1 MSLELLKMLTPK
13 TSSLERSTRG
23 ANETT
28 WEDVAASLSKVKP
41 LASLYS
47 RICFVGDRARIHDFE
62 RSVMDKVLRDDR
74 TQEFVV
80 KIGTLRELV
89 KLAVAEEAVGQMLP
103 IDDKSAPMDKV
114 RLLGLP
120 NAKMWYRKYNQIY
133 VFLGNFMGG
142 LQSDAAVTIAKNL
155 RK

>member
-1 MSLELLKMLTPK
+1 MSLERLKMLTPR
-13 TSSLERSTRG
+13 TASLERGSPGRD
-23 ANETT
+23 ETT
-28 WEDVAASLSKVKP
+28 WEDIAASLSKVEP
-41 LASLYS
+41 LANLYS
-47 RICFVGDRARIHDFE
+47 RICFAGDRRRIRDLE
-62 RSVMDKVLRDDR
+62 NAMMDKVLRDDR
-74 TQEFVV
+74 TQDYIV

-89 KLAVAEEAVGQMLP
+89 KLAVAEEVVGQMLP
-103 IDDKSAPMDKV
+103 IDDKSAPLDKV

-142 LQSDAAVTIAKNL
+142 LQSHAAVTIAKNL